1 MLVCLSEVINVKQMN
16 KKYLKILIS
25 LFFVSFIVF
34 LIWLANE
41 KYDFII
47 RTEDT
52 VVSDFVE
59 INDYQGENFSDFSD
73 FRENSIKGPQYV
85 DINNYKLEIGGLV
98 DKTINLSY
106 DEVLNNYTFYKKV
119 ARLNCVEGWSVN
131 ILWEGVLVSDL
142 IKDLGIKP
150 EAKTIIFKAYD
161 GYTTSFP
168 LEYVMDNNII
178 MAYKMNDEKIPA
190 ERGFPFQLVAES
202 KWGYKWI
209 KWITGI
215 EISDNEDYQGYWESR
230 GYSNSGDLDKSKFSD

>member
-1 MLVCLSEVINVKQMN
+1 MN
-16 KKYLKILIS
+16 KKYFKILIS
-25 LFFVSFIVF
+25 LFFVLFFIF

-41 KYDFII
+41 KYNFIV

-59 INDYQGENFSDFSD
+59 VNDYQGENFSDFSD
-73 FRENSIKGPQYV
+73 FRENSINGPQYV
-85 DINNYKLEIGGLV
+85 DVNNYNLEINGLV
-98 DKTINLSY
+98 DKPVNLSY
-106 DEVLNNYTFYKKV
+106 TDVLNNYKSYKKV

-142 IKDLGIKP
+142 LKDVNIRP

-168 LEYVMDNNII
+168 LEYVMNNKIV
-178 MAYKMNDEKIPA
+178 MAYKMNDENIPA

-215 EISDNEDYQGYWESR
+215 ELSDNEDYQGYWESR
-230 GYSNSGDLDKSKFSD
+230 GYSNSGDLDKSKFRD